1 MSYHAEISFKH
12 IESITKLYTFISTF
26 KQEISKNFNTIAKND
41 YCYCPFVNLTKDDLQ
56 KDYFDITFDKKYR
69 EIYRATEHWF
79 ERVFKYRWC
88 YIKEWKL
95 LGIYG
100 VPECVQ
106 SLFDGTVYFQN
117 STDQDY
123 EKIEYNGIKE
133 FENIF
138 DEWQNVSDENI
149 KLAMKHYNHY
159 TDEEIE
165 EDLKYIDYDYY
176 RKTLAYKDIW
186 DKIKYS
192 LYDDD
197 AVSYISLYGFY
208 DAINKQ
214 TFLAKCYE
222 IIKEMYG

>member
-12 IESITKLYTFISTF
+12 IESITELCTFISTL
-26 KQEISKNFNTIAKND
+26 KQEISKNFNTIAENK

-56 KDYFDITFDKKYR
+56 KEYFDISFDKKYH
-69 EIYRATEHWF
+69 EIYRAAEYWF

-100 VPECVQ
+100 VPECIQ

-123 EKIEYNGIKE
+123 EKSEYNGIKE
-133 FENIF
+133 FEDIF
-138 DEWQNVSDENI
+138 DLWHKFPDEMIIEAYKI
-149 KLAMKHYNHY
+149 KNKLS
-159 TDEEIE
+159 DEEIE
-165 EDLKYIDYDYY
+165 EDLEYIDYDYY
-176 RKTLAYKDIW
+176 RRSLAYNEIW
-186 DKIKYS
+186 SYIEYS

-197 AVSYISLYGFY
+197 AVSYLSLYGFY